1 MTISLPPCYNKLTV
15 SFKQEG
21 GEILFTYDRKRFI
34 DEEENVTL
42 WLDKRANG
50 CPEHKHD
57 FFEFVYNLKG
67 TCTHYIDGTEYNVKH
82 GDMLFINRD
91 QTHSYLPSPGNEFVN
106 ILINPEFIG
115 KELMN
120 TESLITLFSHS
131 MFEEFEPVDTFFSQC
146 VHFSGSERSEI
157 DTVLEMLMREHREKN
172 IGYKSVMHGGIRI
185 LFSRML
191 RALHSKETPSAE
203 SADELLNEIKSY
215 IDENFDKK
223 ITLSE
228 IAEKSFYNPIYFGN
242 LLKKHFGKSFSTYIK
257 EKRISKASE
266 LLKDTDKSI
275 DEVMGLVGY
284 SDKKLFYAHFKEM
297 YGTTPGAGRGNKC
310 F

>member
-1 MTISLPPCYNKLTV
+1 M
-15 SFKQEG
+15 
-21 GEILFTYDRKRFI
+21 FTYDRKRFI
-34 DEEENVTL
+34 NEAENVTVI
-42 WLDKRANG
+42 LDKKANG

-57 FFEFVYNLKG
+57 FFEFVYTLKG
-67 TCTHYIDGTEYNVKH
+67 TCTHYIDGKEYNVKH
-82 GDMLFINRD
+82 GDMLFINRN
-91 QTHSYLPSPGNEFVN
+91 QTHSYEPSDVNEFVN

-131 MFEEFEPVDTFFSQC
+131 MFEEFETMDAFFSQC

-157 DTVLEMLMREHREKN
+157 DTVVEMLIREHREKN
-172 IGYKSVMHGGIRI
+172 IGYKSVMQGGIRI

-191 RALHSKETPSAE
+191 RALQSKDTASAE
-203 SADELLNEIKSY
+203 NTDELLNEIKNY

-257 EKRISKASE
+257 EKRVSRASE
-266 LLKDTDKSI
+266 LLRDTDKSI
-275 DEVMGLVGY
+275 DEVMSLVGY
-284 SDKKLFYAHFKEM
+284 NDKKLFYAHFKEM
-297 YGTTPGAGRGNKC
+297 YGTTPGAGRKT
-310 F
+310 